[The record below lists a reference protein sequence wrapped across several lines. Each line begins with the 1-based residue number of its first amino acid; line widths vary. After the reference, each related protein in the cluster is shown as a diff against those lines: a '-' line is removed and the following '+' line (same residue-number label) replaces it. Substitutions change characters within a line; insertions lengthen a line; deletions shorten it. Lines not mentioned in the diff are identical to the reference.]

1 MKKNRLSL
9 AFLSLLI
16 AASPLRAQDTLQNE
30 TVEQKDKRMEWFS
43 QAKLGIFIH
52 WGIYSVRGVSES
64 WSFFNNYLPYDEY
77 MEQEKGF
84 TASKYDPKAW
94 VDLIKESGAKYT
106 VITTKHHDG
115 VALWDT
121 KVGDISVVKST
132 PAKRDLIAPFVKE
145 VRKQGLKLGFYYSLL
160 DWSHPDYPNKTRTE
174 VRYKNDPER
183 WARFNKF
190 NFGQL
195 AELNKTWK
203 PDLYWFDGDWE
214 QSAEAWNSKGIVD
227 LLRSENK
234 NVIINSRIQGYGDYA
249 TPEQGVPVAGKSK
262 VDDEVLDNLEEVLI
276 TSDVGVET
284 TLNIIKR
291 IEKRAAADKYVNTQE
306 LNHILR
312 DEIAALLTENN
323 SDDVADFDVPI
334 TRNPYVI
341 MVVGVNGVGKTTTIG
356 KLAYQFKKAGK
367 SVYLGAADTFR
378 AAAVEQLMIWG
389 ERVGVPVVKQK
400 MGADPASVAYD
411 TLSSAV
417 ANNADVVIIDT
428 AGRLHNKVGLM
439 NELTKIKN
447 VMKKVVP
454 DAPDE
459 VLLVLDGS
467 TGQNAFEQAKQFTL
481 ATEVTAM
488 AITKLDGT
496 AKGGVVIGISD
507 QFKIPVKYIGLGE
520 GMEDLQVFRKNEF
533 VDSLFGENA

>member
-9 AFLSLLI
+9 AFLALLI
-16 AASPLRAQDTLQNE
+16 AASPLRAQDTPQTE
-30 TVEQKDKRMEWFS
+30 TAEQKDKRMEWFS

-84 TASKYDPKAW
+84 TASKYDPKNW

-214 QSAEAWNSKGIVD
+214 QSSEAWNSKGIVD
-227 LLRSENK
+227 LLRSDNK

-249 TPEQGVPVAGKSK
+249 TPEQGVPVVRPEDKYWELCMTMNDSWGYQHTDSNYKSPYILLRTFVDCLSMGGNLLLDIGPKEDGSIPEEQIAVLKEFGRWTKKHKEAIYETRAGIPT
-262 VDDEVLDNLEEVLI
+262 EHFQ
-276 TSDVGVET
+276 GYT
-284 TLNIIKR
+284 TLN
-291 IEKRAAADKYVNTQE
+291 
-306 LNHILR
+306 
-312 DEIAALLTENN
+312 
-323 SDDVADFDVPI
+323 
-334 TRNPYVI
+334 
-341 MVVGVNGVGKTTTIG
+341 
-356 KLAYQFKKAGK
+356 KAGDIL
-367 SVYLGAADTFR
+367 YLYLPYKPNGP
-378 AAAVEQLMIWG
+378 VE
-389 ERVGVPVVKQK
+389 VK
-400 MGADPASVAYD
+400 
-411 TLSSAV
+411 
-417 ANNADVVIIDT
+417 
-428 AGRLHNKVGLM
+428 GLM
-439 NELTKIKN
+439 NKVNRIWVVGNGAMLNYKVYNKN
-447 VMKKVVP
+447 YWNSVP
-454 DAPDE
+454 GNLYIDVPQQVQDE
-459 VLLVLDGS
+459 QITVLAVLLDGPIKLHRGV
-467 TGQNAFEQAKQFTL
+467 GQVQDN
-481 ATEVTAM
+481 
-488 AITKLDGT
+488 
-496 AKGGVVIGISD
+496 
-507 QFKIPVKYIGLGE
+507 
-520 GMEDLQVFRKNEF
+520 N
-533 VDSLFGENA
+533 

>member
-227 LLRSENK
+227 LLRSDNK

-249 TPEQGVPVAGKSK
+249 TPEQGVPVVRPEDKYWELCMTMNDSWGYQHTDSNYKSPYILLRTFVDCLSNGGNLLLDIGPKEDGTIPEEQVAVLKEFGRWTKKHKEAVYDTRAGIPA
-262 VDDEVLDNLEEVLI
+262 EHFQ
-276 TSDVGVET
+276 GYT
-284 TLNIIKR
+284 TLNKAGDILYLYLPYKPNGVV
-291 IEKRAAADKYVNTQE
+291 EVKGLVNKVNRVWVVGNGAMLSYKVHNKNYWSDVPGNLYINVPEQVLDSQITV
-306 LNHILR
+306 L
-312 DEIAALLTENN
+312 AALL
-323 SDDVADFDVPI
+323 DGPVKLY
-334 TRNPYVI
+334 R
-341 MVVGVNGVGKTTTIG
+341 GVG
-356 KLAYQFKKAGK
+356 
-367 SVYLGAADTFR
+367 
-378 AAAVEQLMIWG
+378 
-389 ERVGVPVVKQK
+389 RVIE
-400 MGADPASVAYD
+400 S
-411 TLSSAV
+411 
-417 ANNADVVIIDT
+417 N
-428 AGRLHNKVGLM
+428 
-439 NELTKIKN
+439 
-447 VMKKVVP
+447 
-454 DAPDE
+454 
-459 VLLVLDGS
+459 
-467 TGQNAFEQAKQFTL
+467 
-481 ATEVTAM
+481 
-488 AITKLDGT
+488 
-496 AKGGVVIGISD
+496 
-507 QFKIPVKYIGLGE
+507 
-520 GMEDLQVFRKNEF
+520 
-533 VDSLFGENA
+533 

>member
-9 AFLSLLI
+9 AFLGLLI

-227 LLRSENK
+227 LLRSDNK

-249 TPEQGVPVAGKSK
+249 TPEQGVPVVRPEDKYWELCMTMNDSWGYQHTDSNYKSPYMLLRTFVDCLRMGGNLLLDIGPKEDGTIPEEQVAILKEFGRWTKKHKEAIYDTRAGIPT
-262 VDDEVLDNLEEVLI
+262 EHFQ
-276 TSDVGVET
+276 GYT
-284 TLNIIKR
+284 TLNKGGDILYLYLPYKPNGP
-291 IEKRAAADKYVNTQE
+291 IE
-306 LNHILR
+306 
-312 DEIAALLTENN
+312 
-323 SDDVADFDVPI
+323 
-334 TRNPYVI
+334 
-341 MVVGVNGVGKTTTIG
+341 
-356 KLAYQFKKAGK
+356 
-367 SVYLGAADTFR
+367 
-378 AAAVEQLMIWG
+378 
-389 ERVGVPVVKQK
+389 VK
-400 MGADPASVAYD
+400 
-411 TLSSAV
+411 
-417 ANNADVVIIDT
+417 
-428 AGRLHNKVGLM
+428 GLM
-439 NELTKIKN
+439 NKVNRVWVVGNGSMLSYKVYNKN
-447 VMKKVVP
+447 YWSEVPGNLYIDVP
-454 DAPDE
+454 DH
-459 VLLVLDGS
+459 VLDS
-467 TGQNAFEQAKQFTL
+467 QIRVIDVL
-481 ATEVTAM
+481 V
-488 AITKLDGT
+488 DG
-496 AKGGVVIGISD
+496 
-507 QFKIPVKYIGLGE
+507 PVKL
-520 GMEDLQVFRKNEF
+520 FRGAGQGIHSN
-533 VDSLFGENA
+533 